1 MVPRS
6 EPDASALNQHPKI
19 LHNQLMKKREKLV
32 LTTMPHAVHLF
43 FKFCKFL
50 TEVKWQLKFPDDEIL
65 GAPSK
70 RESISKEGR
79 IRLYR
84 SPDYLR
90 KWIGAPP
97 FQTTYHDGKQHHII
111 FPREAFWELPEIKPC
126 KAERDAWHAQQKE
139 KSLQRE
145 VLEERQEFAPIAQ
158 PAPKPTITIKVTP
171 RQDSNSYTTSE

>member
-1 MVPRS
+1 
-6 EPDASALNQHPKI
+6 
-19 LHNQLMKKREKLV
+19 MKKRETLF
-32 LTTMPHAVHLF
+32 LATMPHAVHLF

-50 TEVKWQLKFPDDEIL
+50 AEVKWQLKFPDDEIL

-70 RESISKEGR
+70 RESIRKEGI

-97 FQTTYHDGKQHHII
+97 FQTTYHDGKQHHIL
-111 FPREAFWELPEIKPC
+111 FPREDFWELPVIQPF

-145 VLEERQEFAPIAQ
+145 ALEEQKELAPTDQ
-158 PAPKPTITIKVTP
+158 PAPKPTVTIKVTP
-171 RQDSNSYTTSE
+171 RQDSDSRTNPE

>member
-1 MVPRS
+1 
-6 EPDASALNQHPKI
+6 
-19 LHNQLMKKREKLV
+19 MKKREKLFIA
-32 LTTMPHAVHLF
+32 TMPHPVHFF

-50 TEVKWQLKFPDDEIL
+50 ADAKWQLKFPDDEIL

-70 RESISKEGR
+70 RESIRKEGR

-111 FPREAFWELPEIKPC
+111 FPREDFWELPEIKPF
-126 KAERDAWHAQQKE
+126 KDERDDWHAKQKE
-139 KSLQRE
+139 QPLQRE
-145 VLEERQEFAPIAQ
+145 ILEEQKELVPTDQ
-158 PAPKPTITIKVTP
+158 PAPKPTVTIKVTP
-171 RQDSNSYTTSE
+171 RQDSGSLTCSE